1 MEVLYQEMYKMKA
14 VEARKRVI
22 KTYEETKSIRKTA
35 KLWGTSRLVV
45 RKWLKRYKEKGEE
58 GLKDLSR
65 RPKRCPW
72 RTVLPIEKKVIS
84 MRKEKGYGRRR
95 IAWFLLRE
103 EKIEISENTI
113 THILRRAGLRRKK
126 KQRKVFYPARWAYD
140 EDTPFKLAQVDTKD
154 IYDKGTLGTTIWTHI
169 TRKHLPRYQWTFCE
183 GKTRL
188 RFLAY
193 SRKLHLTNGLCFV
206 ALVMS
211 WLRCFG
217 IEKETFWQEDWGE
230 EFGGDNPE
238 KLRKLNEKYYR
249 PYRAVLGRAPKGRH
263 GYQGRVERSHRTD
276 DEEFYIPL
284 LLSIKNENELLRYA
298 RKWLYW
304 YNVKRPHFGKDM
316 DGKPPFEKL
325 KEYYSNLPEQ
335 FVLLPPIILDDV
347 STFWAIRGGNDL
359 LTPYRF
365 VFLCSILEGGKTH

>member
-1 MEVLYQEMYKMKA
+1 MEVLYQEMYKMKR
-14 VEARKRVI
+14 VEARKRLV
-22 KTYEETKSIRKTA
+22 KTYEKARSISKTA

-45 RKWLKRYKEKGEE
+45 RKWIRRYQKSGEKGLE
-58 GLKDLSR
+58 DLSR

-72 RTVLPIEKKVIS
+72 RTPLPIEEKVIS

-103 EKIEISENTI
+103 DNIEISENTI

-126 KQRKVFYPARWAYD
+126 KQRKVFYPAKWAYD

-154 IYDKGTLGTTIWTHI
+154 VYDKGTLGTTIWTHI

-183 GKTRL
+183 ARTRL

-211 WLRCFG
+211 WLRAFG
-217 IEKETFWQEDWGE
+217 IEERVFWQEDWGE

-238 KLRKLNEKYYR
+238 KLRRLNEKYYR

-284 LLSIKNENELLRYA
+284 LLSIKNEKELLNYA

-304 YNVKRPHFGKDM
+304 YNVERPHFGEGM
-316 DGKPPFEKL
+316 NRKPPFEKL
-325 KEYYSNLPEQ
+325 KESYSKLPEQ
-335 FVLLPPIILDDV
+335 FALLPPVILDDV
-347 STFWAIRGGNDL
+347 STFWAVKGGNDL
-359 LTPYRF
+359 LTPY
-365 VFLCSILEGGKTH
+365 SIEDAVV

>member
-1 MEVLYQEMYKMKA
+1 MLRFPIDCDTPAKRTEYCYRAQELLRLRHNKEWEDGGYKDKVTLLKLQYESDIKTLS
-14 VEARKRVI
+14 VEGVSARKERRDDDIRVAMAPF
-22 KTYEETKSIRKTA
+22 RK
-35 KLWGTSRLVV
+35 
-45 RKWLKRYKEKGEE
+45 
-58 GLKDLSR
+58 
-65 RPKRCPW
+65 
-72 RTVLPIEKKVIS
+72 
-84 MRKEKGYGRRR
+84 
-95 IAWFLLRE
+95 
-103 EKIEISENTI
+103 
-113 THILRRAGLRRKK
+113 
-126 KQRKVFYPARWAYD
+126 
-140 EDTPFKLAQVDTKD
+140 
-154 IYDKGTLGTTIWTHI
+154 
-169 TRKHLPRYQWTFCE
+169 
-183 GKTRL
+183 
-188 RFLAY
+188 
-193 SRKLHLTNGLCFV
+193 
-206 ALVMS
+206 
-211 WLRCFG
+211 
-217 IEKETFWQEDWGE
+217 WQEDWGE

-316 DGKPPFEKL
+316 DGKLPFEKL

-359 LTPYRF
+359 LTPYNVLSNFWARQRK
-365 VFLCSILEGGKTH
+365 G